1 MCLRQSDARP
11 PDFTVRQM
19 STATTHRVIELLI
32 GFVLLGF
39 CGYELYTG
47 RARGAFRSYDRYE
60 EPWSYWTS
68 MLVKLGIT
76 AAFLFGF
83 TRWRD

>member
-1 MCLRQSDARP
+1 M
-11 PDFTVRQM
+11 T
-19 STATTHRVIELLI
+19 TATTHRAIELVI
-32 GFVLLGF
+32 GCALLGF
-39 CGYELYTG
+39 CAYELSTG